1 MITFRLPRPRA
12 RLFHPNSIL
21 VLLWLFLLVFPKG
34 GFKIA
39 GIPLTWGY
47 LLLGLVS
54 IYSLFR
60 NRFVCQTQRLIA
72 FYCTLPF
79 QIISAFSFLIHGIND
94 ISFGVSFILNF
105 IALPWFFYIFL
116 SEQINSID
124 LKFLFKLINIGI
136 FCIATYGIFL
146 FLFKMISGKL
156 IEIPFLTTNYNDYGE
171 LGKKCNDRGFI
182 FKLISTYNNGN
193 IYGICLLM
201 VFPLYRLLE
210 TSKWR
215 KSIAVLSLI
224 LSFSRTVWAGLIFS
238 EMIFACFVLKKN
250 IFLSLILP
258 LVFSIMAIISITYF
272 FGFDFTFLYDQTL
285 GGRTGQLEVFETLS
299 LFPTRSFEG
308 IMEIVYLGILSNF
321 GILGLFSYL
330 IAMIYPIVLTM
341 SFTSISPIH
350 RSILCGLINYLL
362 ISFSD
367 GALLYVPVLVFYWFL
382 SSLMLRPYFI
392 SLTEQETLQKALS

>member
-1 MITFRLPRPRA
+1 
-12 RLFHPNSIL
+12 
-21 VLLWLFLLVFPKG
+21 
-34 GFKIA
+34 
-39 GIPLTWGY
+39 
-47 LLLGLVS
+47 
-54 IYSLFR
+54 
-60 NRFVCQTQRLIA
+60 
-72 FYCTLPF
+72 
-79 QIISAFSFLIHGIND
+79 
-94 ISFGVSFILNF
+94 
-105 IALPWFFYIFL
+105 
-116 SEQINSID
+116 
-124 LKFLFKLINIGI
+124 
-136 FCIATYGIFL
+136 
-146 FLFKMISGKL
+146 MISGKL

-171 LGKKCNDRGFI
+171 LEKKCNDRGFV